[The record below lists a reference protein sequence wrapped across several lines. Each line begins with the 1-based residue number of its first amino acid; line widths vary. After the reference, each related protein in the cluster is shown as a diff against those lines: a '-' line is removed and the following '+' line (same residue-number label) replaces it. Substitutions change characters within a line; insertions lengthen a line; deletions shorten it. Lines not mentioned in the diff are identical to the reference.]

1 MKGTVGTTTTAKL
14 RSGPR
19 ERLPPDCQFMSQSR
33 QPPAQSP
40 PQLRAVSIGFSSGYH
55 WKLNGT
61 DWGVLTW
68 ASRGV
73 ISVTVDDAIWAV
85 PPQQALWLPPNVAH
99 SVRMA
104 GRGALRQVFIAAPIC
119 RRLPA
124 TPRVIQVPPLLREL
138 LRRVCT
144 VGTLDRRV
152 AEQRRLF
159 DVLLDELV
167 EMPLHPV
174 ELPMPRDP
182 RARRAADF
190 VRHDPSASHDA
201 DQVARDAGASVR
213 TLERLFRAETGLSFG
228 AWRQRARL
236 VHAMTLLADGLSVT
250 QVGTAV
256 GYGGTS
262 AFVAAFR
269 RMVGVTPGRYALPA
283 R

>member
-1 MKGTVGTTTTAKL
+1 
-14 RSGPR
+14 
-19 ERLPPDCQFMSQSR
+19 MSKSR

-73 ISVTVDDAIWAV
+73 IRVTVDDAIWAV
-85 PPQQALWLPPNVAH
+85 PPQQALWLPQRRAQ
-99 SVRMA
+99 RA
-104 GRGALRQVFIAAPIC
+104 AWRGALRQVFIAAPIC

-124 TPRVIQVPPLLREL
+124 TPRVIQVSPLLREL

-167 EMPLHPV
+167 EMPLHPSSS
-174 ELPMPRDP
+174 PC
-182 RARRAADF
+182 RATHAPAAPPTSSAAIRRPHTTPIRWRATPA
-190 VRHDPSASHDA
+190 P
-201 DQVARDAGASVR
+201 ARR